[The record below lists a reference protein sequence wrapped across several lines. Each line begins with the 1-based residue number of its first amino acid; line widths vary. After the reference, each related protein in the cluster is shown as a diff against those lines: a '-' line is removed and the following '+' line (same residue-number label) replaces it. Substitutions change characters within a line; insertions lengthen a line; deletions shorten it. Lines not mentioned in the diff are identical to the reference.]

1 MLARSFSRTKNFNPR
16 APRGARLARV
26 TMEPAERLIS
36 IHVPREGHDFKIIG
50 IASKDINFNPRAPR
64 GARHYARE
72 WANRMFL
79 ISIHVPREGHDHC
92 HIQRA
97 YQQAKF
103 QSTCPARGTTPLT
116 RVVYPVAEFQS
127 TCPARGTTHL
137 YTQPVQK
144 DEHFNPRAPRGARH
158 YARDWANRMFLI
170 SIHVPREGHDQ
181 ISLLLLVMMLAF
193 QSTCPARGTTDKRLI
208 VVEHFGISIHVPRE
222 GHDSLYLISSPAASL
237 FQSTCPARGTTLY
250 KISIIISRM
259 HFNPRAPRGARLTL
273 ANGPI
278 GCF

>member
-193 QSTCPARGTTDKRLI
+193 QSTCPARGTTFPVKKFTPLAC
-208 VVEHFGISIHVPRE
+208 ISIHVPRE
-222 GHDSLYLISSPAASL
+222 GHDGGICNTRTSGAK
-237 FQSTCPARGTTLY
+237 FQSTCPARGTTANANNYDSAVL
-250 KISIIISRM
+250 ISI
-259 HFNPRAPRGARLTL
+259 HVPREGHDTTC
-273 ANGPI
+273 NVYT
-278 GCF
+278 